1 MKRIIA
7 LDTETERIEAGNV
20 IPKMICLSVYGVTK
34 GKTLEGRVWGNHPDD
49 GVEEALRSLIST
61 TDTLIVTH
69 NGAYDWAVICRSYPD
84 LIPLVFDRLAAED
97 YCTDTQYRELLL
109 NLSTTGKLDHFK
121 LPNGQ
126 SGQLRYGLADLE
138 TRYLGIDRSAQ
149 KEDLEESWRINYSAL
164 DGWKAEDYPADARQ
178 YAMEDAKGTYEVYMA
193 QEERKREPPHA
204 QTVTEGFQT
213 FCAFTLFLETAWGM
227 KVNKANVQY
236 MKERVEPVVQANRS
250 LLIEHGIMQPGRG
263 GEPHKRQLQK
273 AIDIVAA
280 HLKREGLEDA
290 HQMAAQMEI
299 ETCGWEP
306 FRELLANRGVKMKK
320 PVADV
325 IKQEPLQARAAAI
338 FKAIGEIPEMTDGGS
353 ISLAEGVPEMLAQY
367 DEVFEQYWHR
377 QELIKLTT
385 QHIPL
390 LESAEIIYP
399 NYGVLKETGRT
410 SSYGNKKG
418 KPGLFPATNIQNIP
432 GAEIEGIDVRQ
443 CFEPRPGK
451 VFFDVDG
458 TALELATTGQICF
471 NLFGESRILE
481 LYNAKIDLHAYT
493 ASYLL
498 IEVGGP
504 GLPTEFQQ
512 LCREEG
518 ILGDRMAVYD
528 AFMECKHSED
538 KDVREKLYKH
548 WRTFSKP
555 VNLGFPG
562 GLGPATMVTFAKQT
576 YDVEMT
582 EKQAHEAR
590 EVWRQT
596 FPEMPRYHKW
606 VNGQTDEYNS
616 QGDETLYQYVTPL
629 GMLRRGAA
637 YCAAANG
644 MCMQSPGAEGMKLA
658 NAMVVRESYD
668 KSQDSVLFGCRPIAF
683 VHDQIIG
690 EVTKDK
696 SLWHDQVQR
705 ASQLICKAMKVV
717 LPDINFRCDEAHL
730 TSVWSKKSE
739 PTFGEDGRLVPWTPK
754 K

>member
-1 MKRIIA
+1 MVRVIA
-7 LDTETERIEAGNV
+7 IDTETERIEAGNI
-20 IPKMICLSVYGVTK
+20 IPKLICLSVYGQTK
-34 GKTLEGRVWGNHPDD
+34 EGTLEGRLWGNHPEDD
-49 GVEEALRSLIST
+49 VEDVLRNLIAT
-61 TDTLIVTH
+61 QDTLLVTH

-84 LIPLVFDRLAAED
+84 LIPLVFDRLAAWD
-97 YCTDTQYRELLL
+97 FCTDTQYRELLL
-109 NLSTTGKLDHFK
+109 NLSTTGKLDNFK
-121 LPNGQ
+121 LPGGQ
-126 SGQLRYGLADLE
+126 SGRLKYSLADLE
-138 TRYLGIDRSAQ
+138 TRYLGIDRSAD

-164 DGWKAEDYPADARQ
+164 DGWKIEDYPHDAQQ

-193 QEERKREPPHA
+193 QEDRKREPPRP
-204 QTVTEGFQT
+204 QTTTEGFQT

-227 KVNKANVQY
+227 KVNKKNVQY
-236 MKERVEPVVQANRS
+236 MKERVVPVVQANRS
-250 LLIEHGIMQPGRG
+250 LLIKHKIMQPGRG
-263 GEPHKRQLQK
+263 TIPYAKQLAK
-273 AIDIVAA
+273 AYDILLDHFKSSSALV
-280 HLKREGLEDA
+280 KREIA
-290 HQMAAQMEI
+290 I
-299 ETCGWEP
+299 KGWEP
-306 FRELLANRGVKMKK
+306 FVDVLADKGIKFKK
-320 PVADV
+320 ATADV
-325 IKQEPLQARAAAI
+325 IKQDPLQDRAAAI
-338 FKAIGEIPEMTDGGS
+338 FKAIGEIPELTPGGA
-353 ISLAEGVPEMLAQY
+353 ISLADPVPEMLAQY

-390 LESAEIIYP
+390 LEDAEIIYP
-399 NYGVLKETGRT
+399 NYAVLKETGRT

-418 KPGLFPATNIQNIP
+418 KPALYPSTNIQNIP
-432 GAEIEGIDVRQ
+432 GAEIEGVDVRQ
-443 CFEPRPGK
+443 CFEPRPGV

-471 NLFGESRILE
+471 NLFGESVILD
-481 LYNAKIDLHAYT
+481 LYNKKIDLHAYT

-504 GLPTEFQQ
+504 GLPEEFQQ

-528 AFMECKHSED
+528 AFQECKHHTDEE
-538 KDVREKLYKH
+538 VREKLYKH

-576 YDVEMT
+576 YGVEMS

-590 EVWRQT
+590 EVWRMT

-606 VNGQTDEYNS
+606 INGQVDEYNS
-616 QGDETLYQYVTPL
+616 HGDDTLYQYTTPL

-658 NAMVVRESYD
+658 NAMVVRECYD
-668 KSQDSVLFGCRPIAF
+668 KSQGSVLFGCRPVPF

-690 EVTKDK
+690 ETTKDK
-696 SLWHDQVQR
+696 SLWHDQVMR
-705 ASQLICKAMKVV
+705 VSELICEAMKVV
-717 LPDINFRCDEAHL
+717 LPDINFRCEEAHL

-754 K
+754 Q